1 MRVFPRLAPVSVASV
16 AAIGLVAPVAVAPPA
31 TAAPCAQTASAA
43 APNTGPALPG
53 AAVPP
58 VEHVPTGRMPRG
70 AQNHAVPPGLGQLP
84 AAASEPTATGALD
97 SAPMQQ
103 EGVVLPWPAPGPSGA
118 AATQV
123 PKPSPINPGPN
134 AAAGTGPTTGGPAA
148 AIAAP
153 TTTIVNWVD
162 GPNSPNNTYTRFA
175 ISGADLGI
183 LWDNGQA
190 GANDQVLMAFGDTFG
205 DCSVSGQQWRSN
217 TLFRSADRNLS
228 DGISVP
234 DPAFGN
240 VYAGSPVLSATPPGS
255 NFSRQIIAS
264 LNLAPTE
271 VTIIPTAGISV
282 GTTQYVNF
290 MSVQQ
295 WGNPGQWT
303 TNFSAIATSTD
314 NGETWTANR
323 GTVRPSFYFSVPS
336 VWFNWGNQNFQQG
349 AFVRRDGYVYSFGTP
364 SGRSGSAYVS
374 RVPENALLDLGQYEY
389 WSSPWWNFFGTA
401 SWVANSPWSATPV
414 ISAPVSEMSVQYN
427 DYLNKYVVLYTDGS
441 NNVVMR
447 TADNPQG
454 PWSASQTL
462 VTSTQLPGGIYAPFI
477 HPWSAGHDL
486 YFNLSLWSAYSVM
499 LMHTTLP

>member
-1 MRVFPRLAPVSVASV
+1 VSVFPRLAPISVASV
-16 AAIGLVAPVAVAPPA
+16 AVIGLVAPVVVAPPA
-31 TAAPCAQTASAA
+31 AAAPCSQSASAA
-43 APNTGPALPG
+43 VPNRGQPLPG
-53 AAVPP
+53 AAMPP

-70 AQNHAVPPGLGQLP
+70 AQSQAIPFGLGPLP
-84 AAASEPTATGALD
+84 AAALGPAATGAPN

-103 EGVVLPWPAPGPSGA
+103 EGAVLPLPVPGLPGPAG
-118 AATQV
+118 QLV
-123 PKPSPINPGPN
+123 PNP
-134 AAAGTGPTTGGPAA
+134 AGPTTGAPAA
-148 AIAAP
+148 AVAGP
-153 TTTIVNWVD
+153 TTTIVSWID

-183 LWDNGQA
+183 IWDNGQT
-190 GANDQVLMAFGDTFG
+190 GGNDQVLMAFGDTFG
-205 DCSVSGQQWRSN
+205 DCSVAGQQWRSN
-217 TLFRSADRNLS
+217 TLFRSADHNLS

-255 NFSRQIIAS
+255 NFSKQIIAS

-271 VTIIPTAGISV
+271 VTVIPTAGISV

-290 MSVQQ
+290 MSVKQ

-303 TNFSAIATSTD
+303 TNFSAIAASTD
-314 NGETWTANR
+314 NGETWTVNR
-323 GTVRPSFYFSVPS
+323 GTIRPSGFFTVPS

-349 AFVRRDGYVYSFGTP
+349 AFVRRDGYLYSFGTP

-374 RVPENALLDLGQYEY
+374 RVPENAVLDLSQYEY
-389 WSSPWWNFFGTA
+389 WGKPWWNPFAPG
-401 SWVANSPWSATPV
+401 SWIANSPWSATPV
-414 ISAPVSEMSVQYN
+414 IAAPVSEMSVAYN
-427 DYLNKYVVLYTDGS
+427 DYLNKYIALYTDGS

-477 HPWSAGHDL
+477 HPWSSGHDL

>member
-1 MRVFPRLAPVSVASV
+1 VWVFPRLAPVSVASM
-16 AAIGLVAPVAVAPPA
+16 AAIGLVAPLLGAPSA

-43 APNTGPALPG
+43 PNRVQPLPG
-53 AAVPP
+53 AAMPP

-70 AQNHAVPPGLGQLP
+70 AQNQSVPFGLGPLP
-84 AAASEPTATGALD
+84 ASASDATATDGLN

-103 EGVVLPWPAPGPSGA
+103 EGAVLPWPVPGPPGPA
-118 AATQV
+118 AQQV
-123 PKPSPINPGPN
+123 PNPTSPINPGPN

-148 AIAAP
+148 AVAAP

-183 LWDNGQA
+183 MWDNGQT
-190 GANDQVLMAFGDTFG
+190 GANDQVLIAFGDTFG

-217 TLFRSADRNLS
+217 TLFRSADSNLS

-255 NFSRQIIAS
+255 NFSKQIIDS
-264 LNLAPTE
+264 LNLVPTE
-271 VTIIPTAGISV
+271 VTVIPTAGISV

-290 MSVQQ
+290 MSVKQ

-303 TNFSAIATSTD
+303 TNFSAIAVSTD
-314 NGETWTANR
+314 NGENWTVNR
-323 GTVRPSFYFSVPS
+323 GTIRPSGFFTVPS

-349 AFVRRDGYVYSFGTP
+349 AFVRRDGYVYSYGTP

-374 RVPENALLDLGQYEY
+374 RVPENAVLDLSQYEY
-389 WSSPWWNFFGTA
+389 WGKPWWNPFAAG
-401 SWVANSPWSATPV
+401 SWVAASPWAATPV
-414 ISAPVSEMSVQYN
+414 IPAPVSEMSVQYN
-427 DYLNKYVVLYTDGS
+427 DYLNKYIVLYTDGS

-454 PWSASQTL
+454 PWSAPQTL

-477 HPWSAGHDL
+477 HPWSSGHDL

>member
-1 MRVFPRLAPVSVASV
+1 MWVFPRLAPASV
-16 AAIGLVAPVAVAPPA
+16 AAVSVVGLVAPVVVASSA
-31 TAAPCAQTASAA
+31 AAAPCAQTASAA
-43 APNTGPALPG
+43 APNSGQAP
-53 AAVPP
+53 AAVMPP
-58 VEHVPTGRMPRG
+58 VQHVPTGRMPRG
-70 AQNHAVPPGLGQLP
+70 AQNQSVPPGLGPLP
-84 AAASEPTATGALD
+84 AAASDPTATGGLN
-97 SAPMQQ
+97 SAPLQQ
-103 EGVVLPWPAPGPSGA
+103 QGAVLPWPVPAPPGA
-118 AATQV
+118 AAQAV
-123 PKPSPINPGPN
+123 PNPTSPIQ
-134 AAAGTGPTTGGPAA
+134 AAPSPAA
-148 AIAAP
+148 AATAP

-183 LWDNGQA
+183 LWDNGQT
-190 GANDQVLMAFGDTFG
+190 GANEQVLIAFGDTFG
-205 DCSVSGQQWRSN
+205 NCGVAGQQWRSN
-217 TLFRSADRNLS
+217 TLFRSGDNNLA

-255 NFSRQIIAS
+255 NFSRQIIDS
-264 LNLAPTE
+264 LNVAPTE

-282 GTTQYVNF
+282 GTTQYVNL
-290 MSVQQ
+290 MSVKQ

-303 TNFSAIATSTD
+303 TNFSAIAVSTD
-314 NGETWTANR
+314 NGENWTVSR
-323 GTVRPSFYFSVPS
+323 GTIRPSGFFVVPS
-336 VWFNWGNQNFQQG
+336 VWFNWGNQNFQQR
-349 AFVRRDGYVYSFGTP
+349 AFVRRDGYLYSFGTP

-374 RVPENALLDLGQYEY
+374 RVPENAVLDLSQYEY
-389 WSSPWWNFFGTA
+389 WGKPWWNPFGTA
-401 SWVANSPWSATPV
+401 SWIANSPWAATPV
-414 ISAPVSEMSVQYN
+414 IPAPVSEMSVQYN
-427 DYLNKYVVLYTDGS
+427 DYLNQYIVLYTDGS

-477 HPWSAGHDL
+477 HPWSSGHDL